1 MKKVL
6 IISYYFPPSGG
17 AGVQR
22 WLKMLKYL
30 PQYGVEP
37 IVLTVDEKYA
47 SYPQVD
53 KSLLDEIPSW
63 LKIYKTKTRE
73 VLSLYKSV
81 SPTKEIPYSGF
92 ANEPKPTFLQKV
104 ARFVR
109 GNFFLPDPRK
119 GWNRYAYQVACQII
133 EKEAVDAVITTSPP
147 HSTQLLGIKLKKRFP
162 NLTWLA
168 DLRDPWTDIYYN
180 KDLYQTGWAKA
191 LNAKYEKKV
200 LKNADHVITVSEDC
214 ARLFADKVDANL
226 AMTVLP
232 NGFDSDDFT
241 CQTYAPT
248 NDKKMLSYVGVFNE
262 QYRADVLA
270 DAIRKLPAACVDAL
284 KLRFVGK
291 VAQPVKVLLDTLPCQ
306 VEYIDY
312 VPHKQA
318 VEYMC
323 LTDMLL
329 LCVPDIEQ
337 NKGILTGKL
346 FEYLAARRPIVLLGP
361 ADGDAAN
368 IIHACEAGTCCR
380 YDSDLLASH
389 LQQLLTTP
397 TVSLPNND
405 TYKQYSREACA
416 QRLSELLKSF

>member
-92 ANEPKPTFLQKV
+92 ANEPKPTFLQKM

-180 KDLYQTGWAKA
+180 KDFLYD
-191 LNAKYEKKV
+191 LVKYE
-200 LKNADHVITVSEDC
+200 EDYIGI
-214 ARLFADKVDANL
+214 KY
-226 AMTVLP
+226 
-232 NGFDSDDFT
+232 FT
-241 CQTYAPT
+241 
-248 NDKKMLSYVGVFNE
+248 E
-262 QYRADVLA
+262 QYLIQKENEINQIDSKKLSEIDMENSMLFSLQLSKENIEIQKDYAYKYLEAKDDETKIKYLKGFTFCTFPLLPEFIIEETKSKNTKLRVLA
-270 DAIRKLPAACVDAL
+270 YQV
-284 KLRFVGK
+284 LRNMDNGI
-291 VAQPVKVLLDTLPCQ
+291 VK
-306 VEYIDY
+306 
-312 VPHKQA
+312 
-318 VEYMC
+318 
-323 LTDMLL
+323 
-329 LCVPDIEQ
+329 
-337 NKGILTGKL
+337 
-346 FEYLAARRPIVLLGP
+346 F
-361 ADGDAAN
+361 
-368 IIHACEAGTCCR
+368 
-380 YDSDLLASH
+380 
-389 LQQLLTTP
+389 
-397 TVSLPNND
+397 
-405 TYKQYSREACA
+405 TYP
-416 QRLSELLKSF
+416 L